1 MKNNKKQ
8 EQEPSIDSVVLDLLE
23 TILDLTEKNVDLKK
37 QILEKNLAIC
47 DAIQLFE
54 EVLDSSN
61 EY

>member
-8 EQEPSIDSVVLDLLE
+8 EPEPSIDSVVLDLLE
-23 TILDLTEKNVDLKK
+23 TILDLTEKNVNLKK